1 MTAAAPEPAS
11 IELRDERAMVSVE
24 NLTVRYGETVA
35 VRTVSLSLERGEF
48 VGLVGESGAGKS
60 TLGLALV
67 GLGGKASGSVR
78 IGGTEL
84 VGADDG
90 TVRRIRR
97 RRVGLAFQNADDAL
111 HPAYTLGEQIAE
123 SVDGRRRRWRR
134 RHESRVNRLLED
146 VGLEPAFADRYP
158 HECSGGQNQ
167 RALLAIALAG
177 DPDVLVLDEPTSS
190 LDAVTQAHVLETLE
204 RVMAERDLAVL
215 LITHDLDV
223 VEHCCDRTVVMREGE
238 LVDRGVTDR
247 LFSNPA
253 HPYTSTLVDARRS
266 TSRAVDGGTSSAPGT
281 GDAIV
286 AELETATKRYRDGSF
301 VSALLGRET
310 TTDTLVDAS
319 VSVREDECVALVGRS
334 GAGKTTAARLIAGL
348 ETPSAGTVRIRGE
361 IAGPV
366 AERRPAQRASV
377 GYVFQSPRSSLDPR
391 RTVAESVAEP
401 LVGAGWSRSRRDQRV
416 RELLEHVGLEGYGDR
431 YPRELSGGEAQRVAV
446 ARALA
451 LEPDLLVL
459 DEATSALDTVTTH
472 RLCSLFERLGRR
484 NSRSMLVVTHD
495 FDIARRLADRT
506 LVLADGRVVDEGPTS
521 ELLSEPTHAETRT
534 LIDATLGG
542 SSADSRTNT
551 TADTRTHTTHATD
564 ESD

>member
-1 MTAAAPEPAS
+1 MTTAGHGSAA
-11 IELRDERAMVSVE
+11 IERRDERTTVAVE
-24 NLTVRYGETVA
+24 NLTVRYGETAA
-35 VRTVSLSLERGEF
+35 VRNASLFLERGEL

-67 GLGGKASGSVR
+67 GLGGAASGSIR
-78 IGGTEL
+78 IGDTEL
-84 VGADDG
+84 IGADER
-90 TVRRIRR
+90 TRRRIRR
-97 RRVGLAFQNADDAL
+97 RRVGLAFQSADDAL
-111 HPAYTLGEQIAE
+111 HPAYTLGEQIVE
-123 SVDGRRRRWRR
+123 SIDGTRRRWRR

-146 VGLEPAFADRYP
+146 VGLDPAFADRYP

-167 RALLAIALAG
+167 RALLAVALAG

-204 RVMAERDLAVL
+204 RVMGERDLAVL

-238 LVDRGVTDR
+238 LVDRGATDR
-247 LFSNPA
+247 LLSNPT

-266 TSRAVDGGTSSAPGT
+266 TPRAVDGGTSSAP
-281 GDAIV
+281 DADDAVV
-286 AELETATKRYRDGSF
+286 AELETVTKRYREGSF
-301 VSALLGRET
+301 VAALLGREP
-310 TTDTLVDAS
+310 TTDALVDAS
-319 VSVREDECVALVGRS
+319 VAVREGECVALVGRS

-348 ETPSAGTVRIRGE
+348 EAPSAGSVRIRGE
-361 IAGPV
+361 PVGPV
-366 AERRPAQRASV
+366 AERRPAQRAAV

-401 LVGAGWSRSRRDQRV
+401 LEGAGWNPARRDRRV
-416 RELLEHVGLEGYGDR
+416 GELLEHVGLEGYGDR
-431 YPRELSGGEAQRVAV
+431 YPRELSGGEAQRIAV

-484 NSRSMLVVTHD
+484 NGRSMLVVTHD

-542 SSADSRTNT
+542 SSADSRTKT